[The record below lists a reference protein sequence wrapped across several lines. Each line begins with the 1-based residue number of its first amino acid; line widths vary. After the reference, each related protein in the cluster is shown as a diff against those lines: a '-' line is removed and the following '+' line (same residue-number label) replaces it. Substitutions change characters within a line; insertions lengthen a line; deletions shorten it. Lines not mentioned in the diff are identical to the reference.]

1 MDELD
6 LPAKQAAFGIDF
18 LFPDLAAEQRLLA
31 VGGKRAG
38 QRHAEADFDRRGAL
52 SESGCCCERG

>member
-6 LPAKQAAFGIDF
+6 LPAEQAALGIDF
-18 LFPDLAAEQRLLA
+18 LCPDLAAEQRLLA

-52 SESGCCCERG
+52 GKGGRSCERG